1 VSFYL
6 KKLPGLKNKVS
17 SPGGVE
23 LMENNQYNCVIAYKS
38 WIYTTAIKGKQKAF
52 LYATIPRSKK

>member
-1 VSFYL
+1 
-6 KKLPGLKNKVS
+6 
-17 SPGGVE
+17 
-23 LMENNQYNCVIAYKS
+23 MENNQYNCVIAYKS